1 MRALSARSVLAPPA
15 RSNRSVLKYVRIAS
29 TAGGKNDKQDS
40 PKTGRKKG
48 KTSVL
53 LPWLIII
60 PFVGGLLCWLAE
72 RLGAKTPRWIA
83 LITMGLT
90 LAISLQL
97 WLQGGYSLTQAAG
110 MPQWQSEFSAS
121 WIPRFGINF
130 HLALDG
136 LSLLMVVLTGLLG
149 LMAVLCSW
157 NEIEKYQ
164 GFFHLNLMWI
174 LGGVI
179 GVFLAIDMF
188 LFFFFWEMMLVPM
201 YFLIALWGHKAS
213 DGKTRITAA
222 TKFFIYTQSSGLV
235 MLIAIL
241 ALVFVHYNATGVWTF
256 NYEQLLKT
264 PMSHTVEYLLML
276 GFFIAFAVKMPVVP
290 LHGWLPDAHSQAP
303 TAGSVDLAGIL
314 LKTAAYGLLRFSL
327 PLFPNASAEFAPIA
341 MWLGIIGIFYGAWMA
356 FSQTDIKRLIAY
368 TSISHMGF
376 VLIAIYTGSQ
386 LAFQGAVV
394 QMIAHGLSAAALF
407 ILCGQLYER
416 LHTRDMRQM
425 GGLWSRIKWIPGLS
439 LFFAVANLGMP
450 GTGNFAG
457 EFMIL
462 TGSFQV
468 VPVIIVIATF
478 GLVFASVYS
487 LIMMQR
493 AYYGEAKSK
502 DPLPGMSPR
511 EFTMIMVLVVLL
523 VLLGVYPQ
531 PILDTSHAA
540 MSNIQQWFTASIST
554 TRP

>member
-1 MRALSARSVLAPPA
+1 M
-15 RSNRSVLKYVRIAS
+15 
-29 TAGGKNDKQDS
+29 
-40 PKTGRKKG
+40 
-48 KTSVL
+48 L
-53 LPWLIII
+53 LPWLILI
-60 PFVGGLLCWLAE
+60 PFIGGFLSWQCE
-72 RLGAKTPRWIA
+72 RFSIRLPRWIA
-83 LITMGLT
+83 LIAMGLT
-90 LAISLQL
+90 LALSLQL
-97 WLQGGYSLTQAAG
+97 WLQGGYSLTQPAG
-110 MPQWQSEFSAS
+110 IPQWQSQFLLS
-121 WIPRFGINF
+121 WIPRFGISF

-149 LMAVLCSW
+149 VMAILCSW
-157 NEIEKYQ
+157 QEIQDRQ
-164 GFFHLNLMWI
+164 GFFYLNLLWI

-201 YFLIALWGHKAS
+201 YFLIALWGHSSS
-213 DGKTRITAA
+213 DGKTRIYAA
-222 TKFFIYTQSSGLV
+222 TKFFIYTQASGLV

-241 ALVFVHYNATGVWTF
+241 ALVFVHYNATSVWTF
-256 NYEQLLKT
+256 NYQDLLKT
-264 PMSHTVEYLLML
+264 PMSHGVEFLLML

-327 PLFPNASAEFAPIA
+327 PLFPHASAAFAPVVMILA
-341 MWLGIIGIFYGAWMA
+341 LIGIFYGAWMA

-386 LAFQGAVV
+386 LAFHGAVV

-425 GGLWSRIKWIPGLS
+425 GGLWKRIKWIPGLS

-450 GTGNFAG
+450 GTGNFVG

-462 TGSFQV
+462 TGSYQV

-493 AYYGEAKSK
+493 AYYGAPKSET
-502 DPLPGMSPR
+502 PLKGMTTR

-523 VLLGVYPQ
+523 LLLGVYPQ
-531 PILDTSHAA
+531 PIMDTSHAA
-540 MSNIQQWFTASIST
+540 MSNIQQWFNASIST

>member
-1 MRALSARSVLAPPA
+1 M
-15 RSNRSVLKYVRIAS
+15 
-29 TAGGKNDKQDS
+29 
-40 PKTGRKKG
+40 
-48 KTSVL
+48 L
-53 LPWLIII
+53 LPWLIVI
-60 PFVGGLLCWLAE
+60 PFVGGFLCWLAE
-72 RLGAKTPRWIA
+72 RLGARTPRWIA

-90 LAISLQL
+90 LALSLQL
-97 WLQGGYSLTQAAG
+97 WLQGGYTLTQAAG
-110 MPQWQSEFSAS
+110 IPQWQSEFSVP

-179 GVFLAIDMF
+179 GVFLAIDLF

-222 TKFFIYTQSSGLV
+222 TKFFIYTQASGLV

-241 ALVFVHYNATGVWTF
+241 GLVFVHYRATGVWSF
-256 NYEQLLKT
+256 NYEVLLQT

-327 PLFPNASAEFAPIA
+327 PLFPNASAEFAPVA

-416 LHTRDMRQM
+416 LHTRDMRKM
-425 GGLWSRIKWIPGLS
+425 GGLWARIKWIPGLS

-450 GTGNFAG
+450 GTGNFVG

-462 TGSFQV
+462 TGSFKE
-468 VPVIIVIATF
+468 VPTIIVIATF

-493 AYYGEAKSK
+493 AYYGAPQSET
-502 DPLPGMSPR
+502 PLRGMSAR
-511 EFTMIMVLVVLL
+511 EFIMIMVLVVLL
-523 VLLGVYPQ
+523 VLLGIYPQ

>member
-1 MRALSARSVLAPPA
+1 
-15 RSNRSVLKYVRIAS
+15 
-29 TAGGKNDKQDS
+29 
-40 PKTGRKKG
+40 
-48 KTSVL
+48 VL

-60 PFVGGLLCWLAE
+60 PFVGGLICWLTE
-72 RLGAKTPRWIA
+72 RLGAKVPRWIA

-90 LAISLQL
+90 LALSLQL

-110 MPQWQSEFSAS
+110 IPQWQSSFSVP
-121 WIPRFGINF
+121 WIPRFGISF
-130 HLALDG
+130 HLAIDG

-157 NEIEKYQ
+157 NEISKYQ

-179 GVFLAIDMF
+179 GVFLSIDLF

-213 DGKTRITAA
+213 DGKTRISAA
-222 TKFFIYTQSSGLV
+222 TKFFIYTQASGLV

-241 ALVFVHYNATGVWTF
+241 GLVFVHYNATGVWTF
-256 NYEQLLKT
+256 SYEQLLQT
-264 PMSHTVEYLLML
+264 PMSSGVEYLLML

-341 MWLGIIGIFYGAWMA
+341 NWLGIIGIFYGAWMA

-386 LAFQGAVV
+386 LALQGAVI

-450 GTGNFAG
+450 GTGNFVG

-468 VPVIIVIATF
+468 VPTIIVIATF

-487 LIMMQR
+487 LVMMQR

-511 EFTMIMVLVVLL
+511 EFMTIGVLVVLL